1 MNKNT
6 LIIGLLFI
14 FSSISFAQENVEAQP
29 SELEKLII
37 NIQSKVDVEKRF
49 DFSRANSKEKQLAD
63 LKKINK
69 KLESDLKAAED
80 LSTRL
85 IDQFDKN
92 EKTLSELEEK
102 LTLKLGNLGEMFGVV
117 KQVSGQTRGEFKNSI
132 TNIDNPDRDQ
142 FLKNLAESKKLPDLS
157 DISSLWVELVKE
169 IRNAESIKVFN
180 TNVVSADGT
189 NNELEILRI
198 GTFSITHEGM
208 FLKHLV
214 DTNQVEFLPSQPTG
228 VSKRKLKS
236 LQNENEGTFVIDIDP
251 TRGAIL
257 DKLIQKKTFFQRI
270 SDGGLVGYVI
280 ILLGLAGVALAGE
293 RIYVLKNVLD
303 SIKKQ
308 EESDTVDSNNLL
320 GMLIETAKANIN
332 ESLDSLE
339 LILDEKV
346 QSITPTIEVRVKAIK
361 LIATVA
367 PLLGLLGTVIGMIE
381 TFQAITLFGTGDP
394 KLMAGGISQALVTTM
409 LGLIV
414 AAPLL
419 FMHSYA
425 ENYSK
430 TIISF
435 LEEKASGIVAN
446 KTKKMITDIFK
457 TYSNFIYQGGP
468 VVFILFL
475 ISIYLFVLI
484 FAKFKYLF
492 FDISEV
498 QDQYKK
504 RLSEINNDEF
514 YLLNLSSLKCDYRNI
529 INKDFFIIQT
539 LIALC
544 PVLGLLGTVT
554 GMIEVFDVVSF
565 FGTGNARA
573 LASGITKATLP
584 TMTGMA
590 ISIVGLLTYTVLNS
604 KSQSIISEL

>member
-1 MNKNT
+1 MNKNI
-6 LIIGLLFI
+6 LIIGFLFI
-14 FSSISFAQENVEAQP
+14 FSSISFAQEEVEVEP

-69 KLESDLKAAED
+69 KLESELKAAED

-214 DTNQVEFLPSQPTG
+214 DTNQVEFLPSQPAG

-293 RIYVLKNVLD
+293 RIYVLRNVLD

-320 GMLIETAKANIN
+320 GMLIETAKANVN

-446 KTKKMITDIFK
+446 KTKK
-457 TYSNFIYQGGP
+457 
-468 VVFILFL
+468 
-475 ISIYLFVLI
+475 
-484 FAKFKYLF
+484 
-492 FDISEV
+492 
-498 QDQYKK
+498 
-504 RLSEINNDEF
+504 
-514 YLLNLSSLKCDYRNI
+514 
-529 INKDFFIIQT
+529 
-539 LIALC
+539 
-544 PVLGLLGTVT
+544 
-554 GMIEVFDVVSF
+554 
-565 FGTGNARA
+565 
-573 LASGITKATLP
+573 
-584 TMTGMA
+584 
-590 ISIVGLLTYTVLNS
+590 
-604 KSQSIISEL
+604 

>member
-1 MNKNT
+1 MNKNI
-6 LIIGLLFI
+6 LIIGFLFI
-14 FSSISFAQENVEAQP
+14 FSSISFAQEEVEVEP

-37 NIQSKVDVEKRF
+37 SIQSKVDVEKRF

-80 LSTRL
+80 LSSRL

-214 DTNQVEFLPSQPTG
+214 DTNQVEFLPSQPAG

-293 RIYVLKNVLD
+293 RIYVLRNVLD

-320 GMLIETAKANIN
+320 GMLIETAKANVN

-446 KTKKMITDIFK
+446 KTKK
-457 TYSNFIYQGGP
+457 
-468 VVFILFL
+468 
-475 ISIYLFVLI
+475 
-484 FAKFKYLF
+484 
-492 FDISEV
+492 
-498 QDQYKK
+498 
-504 RLSEINNDEF
+504 
-514 YLLNLSSLKCDYRNI
+514 
-529 INKDFFIIQT
+529 
-539 LIALC
+539 
-544 PVLGLLGTVT
+544 
-554 GMIEVFDVVSF
+554 
-565 FGTGNARA
+565 
-573 LASGITKATLP
+573 
-584 TMTGMA
+584 
-590 ISIVGLLTYTVLNS
+590 
-604 KSQSIISEL
+604 

>member
-1 MNKNT
+1 MNKNI
-6 LIIGLLFI
+6 LIIGFLFI
-14 FSSISFAQENVEAQP
+14 FSSISFAQEEVEVEP

-85 IDQFDKN
+85 IDQFDNN

-214 DTNQVEFLPSQPTG
+214 DTNQVEFLPSQPAG

-293 RIYVLKNVLD
+293 RIYVLRNVLD

-320 GMLIETAKANIN
+320 GMLIETAKANVN

-446 KTKKMITDIFK
+446 KTKK
-457 TYSNFIYQGGP
+457 
-468 VVFILFL
+468 
-475 ISIYLFVLI
+475 
-484 FAKFKYLF
+484 
-492 FDISEV
+492 
-498 QDQYKK
+498 
-504 RLSEINNDEF
+504 
-514 YLLNLSSLKCDYRNI
+514 
-529 INKDFFIIQT
+529 
-539 LIALC
+539 
-544 PVLGLLGTVT
+544 
-554 GMIEVFDVVSF
+554 
-565 FGTGNARA
+565 
-573 LASGITKATLP
+573 
-584 TMTGMA
+584 
-590 ISIVGLLTYTVLNS
+590 
-604 KSQSIISEL
+604 

>member
-1 MNKNT
+1 MNKNI
-6 LIIGLLFI
+6 LIIGFLFI
-14 FSSISFAQENVEAQP
+14 FSSISFAQEEVEVEP

-214 DTNQVEFLPSQPTG
+214 DTNQVEFLPSQPAG

-293 RIYVLKNVLD
+293 RIYVLRNVLD

-320 GMLIETAKANIN
+320 GMLIETAKANVN

-446 KTKKMITDIFK
+446 KTKK
-457 TYSNFIYQGGP
+457 
-468 VVFILFL
+468 
-475 ISIYLFVLI
+475 
-484 FAKFKYLF
+484 
-492 FDISEV
+492 
-498 QDQYKK
+498 
-504 RLSEINNDEF
+504 
-514 YLLNLSSLKCDYRNI
+514 
-529 INKDFFIIQT
+529 
-539 LIALC
+539 
-544 PVLGLLGTVT
+544 
-554 GMIEVFDVVSF
+554 
-565 FGTGNARA
+565 
-573 LASGITKATLP
+573 
-584 TMTGMA
+584 
-590 ISIVGLLTYTVLNS
+590 
-604 KSQSIISEL
+604 

>member
-1 MNKNT
+1 MKKT
-6 LIIGLLFI
+6 SII
-14 FSSISFAQENVEAQP
+14 FSFLFLCSNLLFAQEDAPKPP
-29 SELEKLII
+29 SELEILIT
-37 NIQSKVDVEKRF
+37 NIQSKIDVEKRF
-49 DFSRANSKEKQLAD
+49 DFSRANSKEKQLSD
-63 LKKINK
+63 LKTINSKLK
-69 KLESDLKAAED
+69 KDLKAAED
-80 LSTRL
+80 LSAKL
-85 IDQFDKN
+85 INQFDEN

-132 TNIDNPDRDQ
+132 TNIDNPDRDL

-157 DISSLWVELVKE
+157 DISALWVELVKE
-169 IRNAESIKVFN
+169 IRNAETIKVFN
-180 TNVVSADGT
+180 TNVVSADGET
-189 NNELEILRI
+189 KDLSILRI

-208 FLKHLV
+208 FLKHLI
-214 DTNQVEFLPSQPTG
+214 DTNQVEFLPSQPSG

-236 LQNENEGTFVIDIDP
+236 LQNETEGTFVIDIDP

-270 SDGGLVGYVI
+270 ADGGLVGYVI
-280 ILLGLAGVALAGE
+280 ILLGLGGVALASE
-293 RIYVLKNVLD
+293 RIYVLRNVLTN
-303 SIKKQ
+303 IREQ
-308 EESDTVDSNNLL
+308 EKTENVDTTNLL
-320 GMLIETAKANIN
+320 GMLIETANNNIN

-339 LILDEKV
+339 LILDEKI
-346 QSITPTIEVRVKAIK
+346 QSITPTIEIRVKAIK

-446 KTKKMITDIFK
+446 KVK
-457 TYSNFIYQGGP
+457 T
-468 VVFILFL
+468 
-475 ISIYLFVLI
+475 
-484 FAKFKYLF
+484 
-492 FDISEV
+492 
-498 QDQYKK
+498 
-504 RLSEINNDEF
+504 
-514 YLLNLSSLKCDYRNI
+514 
-529 INKDFFIIQT
+529 
-539 LIALC
+539 
-544 PVLGLLGTVT
+544 
-554 GMIEVFDVVSF
+554 
-565 FGTGNARA
+565 
-573 LASGITKATLP
+573 
-584 TMTGMA
+584 
-590 ISIVGLLTYTVLNS
+590 
-604 KSQSIISEL
+604 

>member
-1 MNKNT
+1 MKKT
-6 LIIGLLFI
+6 SII
-14 FSSISFAQENVEAQP
+14 FSFLFLCSNLLFAQEDAPKPP
-29 SELEKLII
+29 SELEILIT
-37 NIQSKVDVEKRF
+37 NIQSKIDVEKRF
-49 DFSRANSKEKQLAD
+49 DFSRANSKEKQLSD
-63 LKKINK
+63 LKTINSKLK
-69 KLESDLKAAED
+69 KDLKAAED
-80 LSTRL
+80 LSAKL
-85 IDQFDKN
+85 INQFDEN

-132 TNIDNPDRDQ
+132 TNIDNPDRDL

-157 DISSLWVELVKE
+157 DISALWVELVKE
-169 IRNAESIKVFN
+169 IRNAETIKVFN
-180 TNVVSADGT
+180 TNVVSADGET
-189 NNELEILRI
+189 KDLSILRI

-208 FLKHLV
+208 FLKHLI
-214 DTNQVEFLPSQPTG
+214 DTNQVEFLPSQPSG

-236 LQNENEGTFVIDIDP
+236 LQNETEGTFVIDIDP

-270 SDGGLVGYVI
+270 ADGGLVGYVI
-280 ILLGLAGVALAGE
+280 ILLGLGGAALASE
-293 RIYVLKNVLD
+293 RIYVLRNVLTN
-303 SIKKQ
+303 IREQ
-308 EESDTVDSNNLL
+308 EKTDNIDTTNLL
-320 GMLIETAKANIN
+320 GMLIETANNNIN

-339 LILDEKV
+339 LILDEKI
-346 QSITPTIEVRVKAIK
+346 QSITPTIEIRVKAIK

-446 KTKKMITDIFK
+446 KVK
-457 TYSNFIYQGGP
+457 T
-468 VVFILFL
+468 
-475 ISIYLFVLI
+475 
-484 FAKFKYLF
+484 
-492 FDISEV
+492 
-498 QDQYKK
+498 
-504 RLSEINNDEF
+504 
-514 YLLNLSSLKCDYRNI
+514 
-529 INKDFFIIQT
+529 
-539 LIALC
+539 
-544 PVLGLLGTVT
+544 
-554 GMIEVFDVVSF
+554 
-565 FGTGNARA
+565 
-573 LASGITKATLP
+573 
-584 TMTGMA
+584 
-590 ISIVGLLTYTVLNS
+590 
-604 KSQSIISEL
+604 